1 MNIIIAGGSGFIG
14 SALVNVLQ
22 GDGHDITVLARNE
35 RSANEKLGGKAR
47 VLPWDGEFVGA
58 WAEAMNGTDVVVN
71 LAGESIG
78 DGRWS
83 GARKEKILQSR
94 LKATRAI
101 VDAIIK
107 AEKKPSLL
115 INASAVGFYG
125 NVPSGDVDESHAPGD
140 DFLANVCKEWELEAR
155 RAEST
160 GVRVALIRT
169 GIVLSKN
176 GGALPRMLA
185 PFKFFIGGKI
195 GTGSQWMPWIHLE
208 DHLGIIKYIIGRQSV
223 SGAVNLSAPEPAT
236 MKEFARTLGK
246 AMHRP
251 SLFPVPGF
259 VLKVMLG
266 KMSSLVLEGQRA
278 VPKKILAAGY
288 IFKFPQLDAALRDVL
303 KKK

>member
-14 SALVNVLQ
+14 STLVNVLQ
-22 GDGHDITVLARNE
+22 GEGHAITVLARNE

-58 WAEAMNGTDVVVN
+58 WAEAVNGADVVVN

-155 RAEST
+155 RAESA

-176 GGALPRMLA
+176 GGALPRMLT
-185 PFKFFIGGKI
+185 PFKFFVGGKI
-195 GTGSQWMPWIHLE
+195 GSGNQWMPWIHLV
-208 DHLGIIKYIIGRQSV
+208 DHIGIITYIINNQSV

-236 MKEFARTLGK
+236 MKEFARALGK

-288 IFKFPQLDAALRDVL
+288 VFKFPQLDAALRDVL
-303 KKK
+303 KKR

>member
-1 MNIIIAGGSGFIG
+1 MNILIAGGSGFIG
-14 SALVNVLQ
+14 SALVNALQ
-22 GDGHDITVLARNE
+22 GEGHAITVLARNE
-35 RSANEKLGGKAR
+35 RSANEKLGSKAR

-58 WAEAMNGTDVVVN
+58 WAEAVNGADVIVN

-83 GARKEKILQSR
+83 KARKEKILQSR
-94 LKATRAI
+94 LKATRAV
-101 VDAIIK
+101 VDAIVK

-155 RAEST
+155 RAESA

-176 GGALPRMLA
+176 GGALPRMLT

-195 GTGSQWMPWIHLE
+195 GSGAQWMPWIHLD
-208 DHLGIIKYIIGRQSV
+208 DHLGVIKYIIGNQSLN
-223 SGAVNLSAPEPAT
+223 GAVNLSAPQPAM
-236 MKEFARTLGK
+236 MKEFARALGK

-251 SLFPVPGF
+251 SIFPVPGF

-266 KMSSLVLEGQRA
+266 QMSSLVLEGQRA
-278 VPKKILAAGY
+278 VPKKLLSAGY
-288 IFKFPQLDAALRDVL
+288 QFQYPDLLTALKDVL
-303 KKK
+303 KK